1 MFTLLITSCHME
13 HSELSAGYSFLNESV
28 LFLAYV
34 LCKTFRPLKFIL
46 LDPLLIAI
54 LRYNFH
60 AIKFTHCKWFL
71 IKKKSHYYKLHCELC
86 HHHHNPVLEYIC
98 QPRKF
103 LHVCSHSLLFY
114 PVPRNH
120 WSAHCPPWFCL
131 FLKLHVN
138 GIMYCV

>member
-1 MFTLLITSCHME
+1 MFTLLITSCHVE
-13 HSELSAGYSFLNESV
+13 HSEKLSAGYSFLNESV

-71 IKKKSHYYKLHCELC
+71 RKKKSHYYKLHCELC

-114 PVPRNH
+114 PVPRKPLI
-120 WSAHCPPWFCL
+120 SSLSSMVLP
-131 FLKLHVN
+131 FLK
-138 GIMYCV
+138 ITC